1 MPSEW
6 VNKNRFDPGY
16 LPVMEGKL
24 FFEGEGK
31 IRSTTNYIVLLTL
44 ATIIATYGVIS
55 GSTATVIGAMI
66 IAPLMTPIMATTL
79 AVILGN
85 SPRMSRSVLVVGLSV
100 LYVIGLAIALSLF
113 ISPLVIGFGSN
124 PEITSR
130 VSPNLLALFVA
141 LASGAA
147 GAFAV
152 SREDVGDTLPG
163 VAIAISLVPPLAVV
177 GIALSKAQWLAAG
190 GALLLFLTN
199 FLAIVLAGGAVFWL
213 LGVNVRRVSTEEDI
227 QRKRAVQVAILGIVI
242 VAVLLGFNGYRTLE
256 QDRDTVM
263 AQNTATAWLNGTS
276 YTVSSVTLYF
286 QPGDFMLRGPSQVQ
300 ITIVGQG
307 DIPNI
312 DQLAQNLE
320 ETLGH
325 PVTIELRAVPEE
337 IIHYPFLPRLAS
349 VMR

>member
-6 VNKNRFDPGY
+6 VNKNRFNPGY

-79 AVILGN
+79 AIVLGA
-85 SPRMSRSVLVVGLSV
+85 SPRMKQSVLVVGLSI
-100 LYVIGLAIALSLF
+100 LYVIGLAIVLSLF
-113 ISPLVIGFGSN
+113 ISPIAIGFNTN
-124 PEITSR
+124 PEVTSR
-130 VSPNLLALFVA
+130 VSPNLLALFIA

-152 SREDVGDTLPG
+152 SREDISDTLPG

-177 GIALSKAQWLAAG
+177 GIALSKTQWSSAG

-199 FLAIVLAGGAVFWL
+199 FLAIVLAGGAVLWFS
-213 LGVNVRRVSTEEDI
+213 GVNARRLSPVEDI
-227 QRKRAVQVAILGIVI
+227 NRKRAIQIAIIGVIIVAIL
-242 VAVLLGFNGYRTLE
+242 LGLNGYRTLE
-256 QDRDTVM
+256 QDRDTVL
-263 AQNTATAWLNGTS
+263 AQNIVTSWLHGSS

-300 ITIVGQG
+300 IRIVGQG

-312 DQLAQNLE
+312 DQLAQDLE

-325 PVTIELRAVPEE
+325 PVTIEMRTVPEE
-337 IIHYPFLPRLAS
+337 IIYYPLFPRLPS
-349 VMR
+349 NMR